1 MLLRPLTM
9 AIKGLVGPDS
19 ALSPYKISHA
29 AGRVGIAFVR
39 DATMC
44 ILLSIGTPTA
54 SESFRRRSAK
64 RIAISS

>member
-44 ILLSIGTPTA
+44 ILLSIGTSATVNPFKDVLR
-54 SESFRRRSAK
+54 SE
-64 RIAISS
+64 